1 MKLLMM
7 VMFFFSL
14 ALEKP
19 LEGLHIIVDAGNGA
33 GGFFVVMC
41 YTSKVLY
48 LCTSF
53 SLGSFVMLYIITF
66 GQMVYQSIEML
77 HTLLSAVEYKA
88 LFGIEMDY

>member
-1 MKLLMM
+1 MKQLMM
-7 VMFFFSL
+7 VMFFSL

-48 LCTSF
+48 QCTFF
-53 SLGSFVMLYIITF
+53 SLGSFVMLYIITC
-66 GQMVYQSIEML
+66 GQM
-77 HTLLSAVEYKA
+77 
-88 LFGIEMDY
+88 DY

>member
-1 MKLLMM
+1 MSNINMTQLIAFRKQTNETTYDGY
-7 VMFFFSL
+7 VFFSL

-48 LCTSF
+48 QCTSF
-53 SLGSFVMLYIITF
+53 SLGSFVMLYIITC
-66 GQMVYQSIEML
+66 GQM
-77 HTLLSAVEYKA
+77 
-88 LFGIEMDY
+88 DY